1 MFNKIRALLKIEF
14 IVPALIIIFAFTGA
28 LGILPVNFEQMVLT
42 ILGFL
47 AIDALVERTTFF
59 NNLKGEVNKLG
70 TRKVLRSRLEP
81 DYKDFNTYCRGA
93 QDVFLCGLSLGFVTI
108 QQRFYFEDRLRNGC
122 DFRLLIVDPDLSDD
136 AFQLIAEHDERFN
149 GPEFIQFLRSELRT
163 SLMILHGLCD
173 IPGRT
178 GHIEVRATKGLPAFT
193 ITMVDPSQESGKMR
207 IELRPYKRNQGARP
221 YFELK
226 RRESED
232 RYWYDFFMQQYY
244 IKLWEESKVIAQ
256 Y

>member
-1 MFNKIRALLKIEF
+1 MFNKIRPLLKIEF
-14 IVPALIIIFAFTGA
+14 IVPALIIIFAFAVLFGA
-28 LGILPVNFEQMVLT
+28 LPISFEQIVLA
-42 ILGFL
+42 ILGLL
-47 AIDALVERTTFF
+47 AIDTLIERTTFF
-59 NNLKGEVNKLG
+59 NNLKNEIGKMG
-70 TRKVLRSRLEP
+70 ARKGLRSRLEP

-93 QDVFLCGLSLGFVTI
+93 QDVFLCGLSLGFVTM

-122 DFRLLIVDPDLSDD
+122 DFRLLIVDPELSDD
-136 AFQLIAEHDERFN
+136 AFELIAEHDERFN
-149 GPEFIQFLRSELRT
+149 GPSFIQFLRSELRT
-163 SLMILHGLCD
+163 SLMILNGLCD

-244 IKLWEESKVIAQ
+244 IKLWEESKVIAE

>member
-1 MFNKIRALLKIEF
+1 
-14 IVPALIIIFAFTGA
+14 
-28 LGILPVNFEQMVLT
+28 
-42 ILGFL
+42 
-47 AIDALVERTTFF
+47 
-59 NNLKGEVNKLG
+59 
-70 TRKVLRSRLEP
+70 
-81 DYKDFNTYCRGA
+81 
-93 QDVFLCGLSLGFVTI
+93 
-108 QQRFYFEDRLRNGC
+108 
-122 DFRLLIVDPDLSDD
+122 
-136 AFQLIAEHDERFN
+136 
-149 GPEFIQFLRSELRT
+149 
-163 SLMILHGLCD
+163 MILHGLCD